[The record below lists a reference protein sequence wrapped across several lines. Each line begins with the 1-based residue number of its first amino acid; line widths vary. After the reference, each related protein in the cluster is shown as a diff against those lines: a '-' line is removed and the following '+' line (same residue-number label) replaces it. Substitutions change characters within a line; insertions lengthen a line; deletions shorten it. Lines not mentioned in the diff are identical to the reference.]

1 MSVPQDG
8 RRADLRD
15 GWQSAVTWP
24 LRTDRLLLRPATRD
38 DLEATWAFR
47 RLPAASEW
55 LTRAPATLEE
65 YRQQF
70 NDPDSRAKTVIIE
83 LDGQVIGD
91 LMLDVQDGWSQ
102 AEVAGQ
108 ARATQGDLGWVLHPE
123 HTGHGYATEAVQALL
138 EVALA
143 DLGLRR
149 VTASCFADN
158 EASWRLM
165 ERLGMSRETY
175 AVAESL
181 HRSGRWLDSMVYV
194 LLADE
199 PREPR
204 SHFSRTDRRLTTAN

>member
-1 MSVPQDG
+1 MSALHDTLH
-8 RRADLRD
+8 D
-15 GWQSAVTWP
+15 AVTWP
-24 LRTDRLLLRPATRD
+24 VHTARLTLRPATCD
-38 DLEATWAFR
+38 DWEATWAIR
-47 RLPAASEW
+47 RLPQVSEW
-55 LTRAPATLEE
+55 LTRAPATAEE

-70 NDPDSRAKTVIIE
+70 DEPDSLAKTIIIE

-91 LMLDVQDGWSQ
+91 LMLDVQDGWGQ
-102 AEVAGQ
+102 AEVADQ
-108 ARATQGDLGWVLHPE
+108 ARATQADLGWVLHPK

-138 EVALA
+138 EVAFT

-181 HRSGRWLDSMVYV
+181 HRSGQWLDSMIYA
-194 LLADE
+194 LLADDA
-199 PREPR
+199 RD
-204 SHFSRTDRRLTTAN
+204 SWTDTPA